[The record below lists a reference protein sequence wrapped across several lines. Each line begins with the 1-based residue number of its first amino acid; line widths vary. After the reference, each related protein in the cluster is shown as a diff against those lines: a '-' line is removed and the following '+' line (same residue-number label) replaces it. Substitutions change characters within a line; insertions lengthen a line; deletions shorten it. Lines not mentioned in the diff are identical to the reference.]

1 MSTRNAALR
10 LAEEGIIGGLAERFH
25 GAPTGYSHRK
35 TMERDAPQL
44 LTRIMDHGADA
55 ALLTAL

>member
-1 MSTRNAALR
+1 LR